1 MKAYQA
7 RDIVRDNFMIAE
19 SSLRAVEQSSSIN
32 KAYFNVDGVRG
43 IIQMIELE
51 IIEDLYKLEE
61 NEVDEV
67 VEEVVG

>member
-7 RDIVRDNFMIAE
+7 RDIVRDNFKIAE
-19 SSLRAVEQSSSIN
+19 SSLRAVEQSNGVN

-43 IIQMIELE
+43 IVRMIELE

-61 NEVDEV
+61 KEVDEV
-67 VEEVVG
+67 VEEVMG

>member
-7 RDIVRDNFMIAE
+7 RDIVRQQFNIALKTLDTIEDNGKGHKTMLNSE
-19 SSLRAVEQSSSIN
+19 
-32 KAYFNVDGVRG
+32 GVRG
-43 IIQMIELE
+43 IIRMIELE

-67 VEEVVG
+67 VKEVVG